1 MEKLPSPEE
10 LKMKIIIK
18 ARKSSGEDAAN
29 NEDDDDDG
37 LEESALGSTYS
48 LAAGTLQNTEDVITM
63 DGTLQLNTARRA
75 STVTSSVESLLHE
88 PNNHSR
94 AFEEETEITQKTNHI
109 INSNLA
115 KVQLCDSSSV
125 EELSNSSQ
133 VDGHS
138 SKGRKSTIKNG
149 ISIRKGKKPSSGS
162 SSMLN
167 GIDDTVKC

>member
-1 MEKLPSPEE
+1 MSESVEKLPSPEE

-63 DGTLQLNTARRA
+63 DGRPTLQLNTARRA

-94 AFEEETEITQKTNHI
+94 AFEEETEITQKTNQPMAEEIRQKDLIACQDEMHTF
-109 INSNLA
+109 
-115 KVQLCDSSSV
+115 V
-125 EELSNSSQ
+125 EECSP
-133 VDGHS
+133 
-138 SKGRKSTIKNG
+138 
-149 ISIRKGKKPSSGS
+149 ISLDVMMKHGS
-162 SSMLN
+162 DTQELRVLL
-167 GIDDTVKC
+167 IDV

>member
-18 ARKSSGEDAAN
+18 ARKSSGEDAVN

-37 LEESALGSTYS
+37 LEEGALGSTYS
-48 LAAGTLQNTEDVITM
+48 LAAGTLQSTEDVTK

-94 AFEEETEITQKTNHI
+94 ALEENNQPMAEEIGQKD
-109 INSNLA
+109 LA
-115 KVQLCDSSSV
+115 CQEKRPTFV
-125 EELSNSSQ
+125 EEGS
-133 VDGHS
+133 
-138 SKGRKSTIKNG
+138 R
-149 ISIRKGKKPSSGS
+149 ISLDVTMKLGS
-162 SSMLN
+162 
-167 GIDDTVKC
+167 DTQQELRVLPLDI